1 VAPSAPQTAFALR
14 MSSPVSR
21 NIAKPALGGRLT
33 PAEAASPVGQAWAEA
48 VAALRA
54 SEERFR
60 NAVQYSAIGMAL
72 VAPDGRWLEV
82 NPALCRIVGYTRD
95 DLLARTFQDITHADD
110 LDADLKL
117 VQQMLAGEIETY
129 QLEKR
134 YIHKDG
140 RLVWVL
146 LSVSLV
152 RDTAGEPLH
161 FIAQIQDLTERKQ
174 VDAALRESEERHRM
188 LFRRNP
194 LPMWVVEAETLAVLA
209 VNDAA
214 VEHYGYTREEFLAMS
229 LRDVWPVEEGSK
241 VAGVCA
247 APGSG
252 RNHVGAHRHRKK
264 DGTQIRVE
272 VISDDAWSSGRPA
285 RLVLA
290 LDVTDKERAQEDL
303 RGAEAQLRQ
312 AQKMEAVG
320 RLAGGIA
327 HDFNNVLTVVKSFTE
342 FLLEDLEEADPRRAD
357 VQEIAKAADRAAG
370 MTRRLLAFSRRQVL
384 QPRPLDLN
392 GVIAGMERML
402 QRLIGDD
409 VRITT
414 SLDSALLPVQ
424 ADPGSIEQVILNL
437 VVNARD
443 AMPNGGTLS
452 IETHN
457 ARLDRPD
464 ATWAIQP
471 GPYAMLAIRDS
482 GHGMDAATQARIFEP
497 FFTTKGMGEGTGL
510 GLAMVYG
517 IIKQSRGHVWVASK
531 PDQGTTFTIYLPQ
544 VVAIEQPPAAKPAAV
559 SATAGGGE
567 TILLVDDEEALRSAA
582 RRALVRA
589 GYRVIPAVD
598 GPDAL
603 RVYMEHTGT
612 PVALVVTDVVMPGLG
627 GRELVGRLKIMN
639 PTLRVL
645 FVSGYTEEGVRKQ
658 GVLQPGTEFL
668 EKPFT
673 PEKLLRK
680 IREILDA
687 PATASAAAGQI
698 VGRN

>member
-1 VAPSAPQTAFALR
+1 
-14 MSSPVSR
+14 
-21 NIAKPALGGRLT
+21 
-33 PAEAASPVGQAWAEA
+33 
-48 VAALRA
+48 
-54 SEERFR
+54 
-60 NAVQYSAIGMAL
+60 
-72 VAPDGRWLEV
+72 
-82 NPALCRIVGYTRD
+82 
-95 DLLARTFQDITHADD
+95 
-110 LDADLKL
+110 
-117 VQQMLAGEIETY
+117 LAG
-129 QLEKR
+129 
-134 YIHKDG
+134 
-140 RLVWVL
+140 
-146 LSVSLV
+146 
-152 RDTAGEPLH
+152 
-161 FIAQIQDLTERKQ
+161 
-174 VDAALRESEERHRM
+174 
-188 LFRRNP
+188 
-194 LPMWVVEAETLAVLA
+194 
-209 VNDAA
+209 
-214 VEHYGYTREEFLAMS
+214 
-229 LRDVWPVEEGSK
+229 
-241 VAGVCA
+241 VAA

-264 DGTQIRVE
+264 NGTLIRVE
-272 VISDDAWSSGRPA
+272 VISDDAWSGGKPA
-285 RLVLA
+285 RLVLV

-303 RGAEAQLRQ
+303 RGTEAQLRQ

-384 QPRPLDLN
+384 QPRQLDLN
-392 GVIAGMERML
+392 GVIAGMERMV

-409 VRITT
+409 VRVMT
-414 SLDSALLPVQ
+414 SLDTALLPVQ

-443 AMPNGGTLS
+443 AMPNGGTLT

-471 GPYAMLAIRDS
+471 GPYAMLTIRDT

-497 FFTTKGMGEGTGL
+497 FFTTKGQGEGTGL

-544 VVAIEQPPAAKPAAV
+544 VVAVQEAPVAKPAARP
-559 SATAGGGE
+559 ATTGGGE
-567 TILLVDDEEALRSAA
+567 TILLVDDEEALRAAA

-627 GRELVGRLKIMN
+627 GRELVGRLKIMA
-639 PTLRVL
+639 PDLRVL
-645 FVSGYTEEGVRKQ
+645 FVSGYTEEGVRRH
-658 GVLQPGTEFL
+658 GVLDAESAFL

-673 PEKLLRK
+673 AERLAQKV
-680 IREILDA
+680 REILDT
-687 PATASAAAGQI
+687 PRTP
-698 VGRN
+698 GRGER

>member
-1 VAPSAPQTAFALR
+1 
-14 MSSPVSR
+14 MSSPASR
-21 NIAKPALGGRLT
+21 NSAKSALGARLT
-33 PAEAASPVGQAWAEA
+33 PAAAGSPADTAWAEA
-48 VAALRA
+48 IAALRA

-60 NAVQYSAIGMAL
+60 NAVHHSAIGMAL
-72 VAPDGRWLEV
+72 TTPDGRWIEV
-82 NPALCRIVGYTRD
+82 NPALCRLVGYTREE
-95 DLLARTFQDITHADD
+95 LLARTFRDITHP
-110 LDADLKL
+110 ADLPADL
-117 VQQMLAGEIETY
+117 EGQRRLLGGELEVDER
-129 QLEKR
+129 EKR
-134 YIHKDG
+134 YIHKHG
-140 RLVWVL
+140 HVVWAL
-146 LSVSLV
+146 RTLSVV
-152 RDTAGEPLH
+152 RDQAQVPLH
-161 FIAQIQDLTERKQ
+161 FIVQIVDITERKRI
-174 VDAALRESEERHRM
+174 DAALRESEERHRM

-214 VEHYGYTREEFLAMS
+214 VEHYGYSREEFLGMS
-229 LRDVWPVEEGSK
+229 LRDVWPAEEASK
-241 VAGVCA
+241 LAGVCA
-247 APGSG
+247 LPGSG

-272 VISDDAWSSGRPA
+272 IMSDDAWSGGRPA

-303 RGAEAQLRQ
+303 RGTEAQLRQ

-392 GVIAGMERML
+392 SVIGGMERML

-414 SLDSALLPVQ
+414 SLDGALLPVQ

-443 AMPNGGTLS
+443 AMPGGGTLA

-457 ARLDRPD
+457 TRLDRPD
-464 ATWAIQP
+464 ANWAIQP
-471 GPYAMLAIRDS
+471 GPYAMLAIRDT
-482 GHGMDAATQARIFEP
+482 GHGMDAATQARVFEP

-517 IIKQSRGHVWVASK
+517 IIKQSRGHVWVSSRQ
-531 PDQGTTFTIYLPQ
+531 DHGTTFTIYLPQ
-544 VVAIEQPPAAKPAAV
+544 VVAIENAPAPKPATV
-559 SATAGGGE
+559 TATAGGGE

-603 RVYMEHTGT
+603 RLYMEHTGT
-612 PVALVVTDVVMPGLG
+612 PFALVVTDVVMPGLG
-627 GRELVGRLKIMN
+627 GRELVGRLKIMS
-639 PTLRVL
+639 PDLRVL

-673 PEKLLRK
+673 PDKLLRK

-687 PATASAAAGQI
+687 PARAVAGGP
-698 VGRN
+698 VHR

>member
-1 VAPSAPQTAFALR
+1 
-14 MSSPVSR
+14 MSNPASR
-21 NIAKPALGGRLT
+21 VTAKPGVGAGGLT

-48 VAALRA
+48 LAALRA

-60 NAVQYSAIGMAL
+60 NAVHYSAIGMAL

-82 NPALCRIVGYTRD
+82 NPALCRIVGYTREE
-95 DLLARTFQDITHADD
+95 LLAGTFQDITHPEDLEADM
-110 LDADLKL
+110 KF
-117 VQQMLAGEIETY
+117 VRQMLAGELETY
-129 QLEKR
+129 QMEKR
-134 YIHKDG
+134 YFHKDG
-140 RLVWVL
+140 RVVWVL

-152 RDTAGEPLH
+152 RDAAGQPLH

-194 LPMWVVEAETLAVLA
+194 LPMWVVEAETLAALA

-229 LRDVWPVEEGSK
+229 LRDLWPAEDASK
-241 VAGVCA
+241 LAGVCA

-252 RNHVGAHRHRKK
+252 RNRVGAHRHRKK
-264 DGTQIRVE
+264 DGTLIRVE
-272 VISDDAWSSGRPA
+272 VISDDAWSGGRPA

-290 LDVTDKERAQEDL
+290 LDVTDKERAQENL

-312 AQKMEAVG
+312 SQKMEAVG

-342 FLLEDLEEADPRRAD
+342 FLLEDLDETDPRRAD

-384 QPRPLDLN
+384 QPRQLDLN
-392 GVIAGMERML
+392 GVIGGMERML

-414 SLDSALLPVQ
+414 SLDSGLLPVQ

-437 VVNARD
+437 AVNARD

-464 ATWAIQP
+464 ANWAIQP
-471 GPYAMLAIRDS
+471 GPYAMLSIRDT

-497 FFTTKGMGEGTGL
+497 FFTTKGQGEGTGL

-517 IIKQSRGHVWVASK
+517 IIKQSRGHVWVTSK
-531 PDQGTTFTIYLPQ
+531 PDQGTTFTLYLPQ
-544 VVAIEQPPAAKPAAV
+544 VVAVKEEPAAKPAAV
-559 SATAGGGE
+559 AATSGGGE

-612 PVALVVTDVVMPGLG
+612 PFALVVTDVVMPGLG
-627 GRELVGRLKIMN
+627 GRELVGRLKVMSPN
-639 PTLRVL
+639 LRVL

-680 IREILDA
+680 IRDILDA
-687 PATASAAAGQI
+687 PPPA
-698 VGRN
+698 VVEGRN

>member
-1 VAPSAPQTAFALR
+1 
-14 MSSPVSR
+14 
-21 NIAKPALGGRLT
+21 
-33 PAEAASPVGQAWAEA
+33 
-48 VAALRA
+48 
-54 SEERFR
+54 
-60 NAVQYSAIGMAL
+60 
-72 VAPDGRWLEV
+72 
-82 NPALCRIVGYTRD
+82 
-95 DLLARTFQDITHADD
+95 
-110 LDADLKL
+110 
-117 VQQMLAGEIETY
+117 
-129 QLEKR
+129 
-134 YIHKDG
+134 
-140 RLVWVL
+140 
-146 LSVSLV
+146 
-152 RDTAGEPLH
+152 
-161 FIAQIQDLTERKQ
+161 
-174 VDAALRESEERHRM
+174 
-188 LFRRNP
+188 
-194 LPMWVVEAETLAVLA
+194 VLA

-214 VEHYGYTREEFLAMS
+214 VEHYGYSREEFLGMS
-229 LRDVWPVEEGSK
+229 LRDVWPAEETSRL
-241 VAGVCA
+241 AGVCA

-272 VISDDAWSSGRPA
+272 VISDDAWSGGRPA

-290 LDVTDKERAQEDL
+290 LDVTDKERAQENL

-312 AQKMEAVG
+312 SQKMEAVG

-327 HDFNNVLTVVKSFTE
+327 HDFNNVLTVVKSFSE

-392 GVIAGMERML
+392 GVISGMERML

-409 VRITT
+409 VRVTT
-414 SLDSALLPVQ
+414 ALDGALLPVQ

-443 AMPNGGTLS
+443 AMPNGGTLT

-464 ATWAIQP
+464 ANWAIQP
-471 GPYAMLAIRDS
+471 GPYALLAIRDT
-482 GHGMDAATQARIFEP
+482 GHGMDAATQARVFEP

-517 IIKQSRGHVWVASK
+517 IIKQSRGHVWVSSK
-531 PDQGTTFTIYLPQ
+531 QDQGTTFTIYLPQ
-544 VVAIEQPPAAKPAAV
+544 VVAVEHAPAAKPAIT
-559 SATAGGGE
+559 SAAAGGGE

-598 GPDAL
+598 GSDAL
-603 RVYMEHTGT
+603 RLYMEHTGT
-612 PVALVVTDVVMPGLG
+612 PFSLVVTDVVMPGLG
-627 GRELVGRLKIMN
+627 GRELVGRLKIMS
-639 PTLRVL
+639 PSLRVL

-687 PATASAAAGQI
+687 PPSALASPQAI

>member
-1 VAPSAPQTAFALR
+1 
-14 MSSPVSR
+14 MSTPASR
-21 NIAKPALGGRLT
+21 NTAKPALGGRLT
-33 PAEAASPVGQAWAEA
+33 PTEAASPVGQAWAEA

-60 NAVQYSAIGMAL
+60 NAVHHSAIGMAL
-72 VAPDGRWLEV
+72 TTPDGRWIEV
-82 NPALCRIVGYTRD
+82 NPALCRLVGYTRD
-95 DLLARTFQDITHADD
+95 ELLERTFVDITHAED
-110 LDADLKL
+110 LPGDIEGQRRL
-117 VQQMLAGEIETY
+117 LAGEIEVDER
-129 QLEKR
+129 EKR
-134 YIHKDG
+134 YLHKHG
-140 RLVWVL
+140 HEVWAL
-146 LSVSLV
+146 RTLSLV
-152 RDTAGEPLH
+152 RDQAGKPLH
-161 FIAQIQDLTERKQ
+161 FIVQILDITERKQ

-209 VNDAA
+209 ANDAA
-214 VEHYGYTREEFLAMS
+214 VEHYGYSREEFADMS
-229 LRDVWPVEEGSK
+229 LRDLWPAEEASQL
-241 VAGVCA
+241 AGVCA

-252 RNHVGAHRHRKK
+252 RNHVGPHRHRKK

-272 VISDDAWSSGRPA
+272 VISDDAWSGGRPA
-285 RLVLA
+285 RLVLV
-290 LDVTDKERAQEDL
+290 LDVTDKERAQENL

-312 AQKMEAVG
+312 SQKMEAVG

-327 HDFNNVLTVVKSFTE
+327 HDFNNVLTVVKSFSE

-392 GVIAGMERML
+392 GVIGGMERML

-409 VRITT
+409 VRIVT
-414 SLDSALLPVQ
+414 SLDRALLPVQ

-443 AMPNGGTLS
+443 AMPNGGTLT
-452 IETHN
+452 IDTHN

-464 ATWAIQP
+464 ANWAIQP
-471 GPYAMLAIRDS
+471 GPYAMLSIRDT
-482 GHGMDAATQARIFEP
+482 GHGMDAATQARVFEP

-517 IIKQSRGHVWVASK
+517 IIKQSCGHVWVSSK
-531 PDQGTTFTIYLPQ
+531 QDQGTTFTIYLPQ
-544 VVAIEQPPAAKPAAV
+544 VIAVEEAPVAKPATT
-559 SATAGGGE
+559 SAAAGGGE

-598 GPDAL
+598 GSDAL
-603 RVYMEHTGT
+603 RLYMEHTGT
-612 PVALVVTDVVMPGLG
+612 PFALVVTDVVMPGLG
-627 GRELVGRLKIMN
+627 GRELVGRLKIMS
-639 PTLRVL
+639 PSLRVL

-673 PEKLLRK
+673 PDKLLRK

-687 PATASAAAGQI
+687 PPPAAAANPI

>member
-1 VAPSAPQTAFALR
+1 MPSPA
-14 MSSPVSR
+14 SR
-21 NIAKPALGGRLT
+21 DKAKPTLGGRLT
-33 PAEAASPVGQAWAEA
+33 PAQAASPVGQAWAEA

-54 SEERFR
+54 SEERFT
-60 NAVQYSAIGMAL
+60 NAVHHSAIGMAL
-72 VAPDGRWLEV
+72 TTPDGRWIEV
-82 NPALCRIVGYTRD
+82 NPALCRLVGYTREE
-95 DLLARTFQDITHADD
+95 LLQRTFRDITHVDD
-110 LDADLKL
+110 LPADIEGQRRL
-117 VQQMLAGEIETY
+117 LAGEIEVDER
-129 QLEKR
+129 EKR
-134 YIHKDG
+134 YLHKNG
-140 RLVWVL
+140 HEVWAL
-146 LSVSLV
+146 RTLSVV
-152 RDTAGEPLH
+152 RDQAGQPLH
-161 FIAQIQDLTERKQ
+161 FIVQILDIKERKQ

-214 VEHYGYTREEFLAMS
+214 VEHYGFSREEFLDMS
-229 LRDVWPVEEGSK
+229 LRELWPAEEASK
-241 VAGVCA
+241 LAGACA
-247 APGSG
+247 APGAG

-272 VISDDAWSSGRPA
+272 VMSDDAWSGGRPA

-290 LDVTDKERAQEDL
+290 LDVTDKERAQENL
-303 RGAEAQLRQ
+303 RGTEAQLRQ
-312 AQKMEAVG
+312 SQKMEAVG

-392 GVIAGMERML
+392 GVIGGMERML

-409 VRITT
+409 VRIMT
-414 SLDSALLPVQ
+414 SLDGSLLLVQ

-443 AMPNGGTLS
+443 AMPNGGTLT

-464 ATWAIQP
+464 ANWAIQP
-471 GPYAMLAIRDS
+471 GPYAMLAIRDT

-517 IIKQSRGHVWVASK
+517 IIKQSRGHVWVSSK
-531 PDQGTTFTIYLPQ
+531 QDQGTTFTIYLPQ
-544 VVAIEQPPAAKPAAV
+544 VVAVEQAPAVKPATAP
-559 SATAGGGE
+559 AKAGGGE

-627 GRELVGRLKIMN
+627 GRELVGRLKIMAPN
-639 PTLRVL
+639 LRVL

-680 IREILDA
+680 IREVLDA
-687 PATASAAAGQI
+687 PPPSVAGAHDPI
-698 VGRN
+698 FGRT

>member
-1 VAPSAPQTAFALR
+1 
-14 MSSPVSR
+14 MSSPASSS
-21 NIAKPALGGRLT
+21 AGKTGLGGRLT

-60 NAVQYSAIGMAL
+60 NAVHYSAIGMAL
-72 VAPDGRWLEV
+72 VATDGRWIEV
-82 NPALCRIVGYTRD
+82 NPALCRIVGYSREE
-95 DLLARTFQDITHADD
+95 LLASRFQDITHPDD
-110 LDADLKL
+110 LDTDLAY
-117 VQQMLAGEIETY
+117 VNQMLDGEIETY
-129 QLEKR
+129 QMEKR
-134 YIHKDG
+134 YFHKEG
-140 RLVWVL
+140 CVVWVL

-152 RDTAGEPLH
+152 RDAARKPLH
-161 FIAQIQDLTERKQ
+161 FISQIQDLTERKHI
-174 VDAALRESEERHRM
+174 DAALRESEERHRL

-214 VEHYGYTREEFLAMS
+214 VEHYGYSREEFLDMS
-229 LRDVWPVEEGSK
+229 LRDVWPAEEESK
-241 VAGVCA
+241 LAGVTA

-252 RNHVGAHRHRKK
+252 RNHVGAQRHRKK

-272 VISDDAWSSGRPA
+272 VISDDAWSGGRPA

-327 HDFNNVLTVVKSFTE
+327 HDFNNVLTVVKSFSE

-392 GVIAGMERML
+392 GVIGGMERML

-409 VRITT
+409 VRILT
-414 SLDSALLPVQ
+414 SLDGALLQVQ

-471 GPYAMLAIRDS
+471 GPYAMLSIRDT

-544 VVAIEQPPAAKPAAV
+544 VVAVKEAPAAKPAAT
-559 SATAGGGE
+559 SSTAGGGE

-612 PVALVVTDVVMPGLG
+612 AVALVVTDVVMPGLG
-627 GRELVGRLKIMN
+627 GRELVGRLKIMSPN
-639 PTLRVL
+639 LRVL

-687 PATASAAAGQI
+687 PPPPAAGDPI

>member
-1 VAPSAPQTAFALR
+1 
-14 MSSPVSR
+14 M
-21 NIAKPALGGRLT
+21 
-33 PAEAASPVGQAWAEA
+33 
-48 VAALRA
+48 RA

-60 NAVQYSAIGMAL
+60 NAVHYSAIGMAL
-72 VAPDGRWLEV
+72 TTVDGRWIEV
-82 NPALCRIVGYTRD
+82 NPAFCRFVGYGRD
-95 DLLARTFQDITHADD
+95 ELLERTFRDITHPEDLKHD
-110 LDADLKL
+110 LDAQRAL
-117 VQQMLAGEIETY
+117 LAGSIEVHEC
-129 QLEKR
+129 EKR

-140 RLVWVL
+140 HPVWATRTV
-146 LSVSLV
+146 SVV
-152 RDTAGEPLH
+152 RNAAGEPLH
-161 FIAQIQDLTERKQ
+161 FIVQMQDITERKQ
-174 VDAALRESEERHRM
+174 IDAALRESEERHRL

-194 LPMWVVEAETLAVLA
+194 LPMWVVEAESLAVLA

-214 VEHYGYTREEFLAMS
+214 IDHYGYTREDFLRMT
-229 LRDVWPVEEGSK
+229 LRDLWVPEESTK
-241 VAGVCA
+241 LAGIAA

-264 DGTQIRVE
+264 DGTLIRVE
-272 VISDDAWSSGRPA
+272 VISDDAWSGGKPA

-342 FLLEDLEEADPRRAD
+342 FLLEDLDATDPRRAD

-384 QPRPLDLN
+384 QPRQLDLN
-392 GVIAGMERML
+392 AVIGGMERML

-409 VRITT
+409 VRIMT
-414 SLDSALLPVQ
+414 SLDNALLPVQ
-424 ADPGSIEQVILNL
+424 ADPGSSEQVILNL

-443 AMPNGGTLS
+443 AMRNGGTLT

-464 ATWAIQP
+464 ANWAIQP
-471 GPYAMLAIRDS
+471 GPYAMLSIRDT

-497 FFTTKGMGEGTGL
+497 FFTTKGQGEGTGL

-517 IIKQSRGHVWVASK
+517 IIKQSRGHIWVASR

-544 VVAIEQPPAAKPAAV
+544 VVAVQQAAVATPAAPL
-559 SATAGGGE
+559 ATTGGGGE

-598 GPDAL
+598 GSDAL
-603 RVYMEHTGT
+603 RLYMEHTGT
-612 PVALVVTDVVMPGLG
+612 PFALVVTDVVMPGLG
-627 GRELVGRLKIMN
+627 GRELVGRLKVMSPN
-639 PTLRVL
+639 LRVL

-673 PEKLLRK
+673 PDKLLRK
-680 IREILDA
+680 IREVLDA
-687 PATASAAAGQI
+687 PPPVGAPSERIAS
-698 VGRN
+698 

>member
-1 VAPSAPQTAFALR
+1 
-14 MSSPVSR
+14 MSSPVSGSTTKTGFG
-21 NIAKPALGGRLT
+21 ARLT

-48 VAALRA
+48 VEALRA

-60 NAVQYSAIGMAL
+60 SAFHYSAIGMAI
-72 VAPDGRWLEV
+72 VAPDGRFVEV
-82 NPALCRIVGYTRD
+82 NPALCRIVGYTRGE
-95 DLLARTFQDITHADD
+95 LLARTFQDITHPDD
-110 LDADLKL
+110 LAADLDGQQKL
-117 VQQMLAGEIETY
+117 LSGDIEVH
-129 QLEKR
+129 QREKR
-134 YIHKDG
+134 YFHKDG
-140 RLVWVL
+140 HVVWVL
-146 LSVSLV
+146 LSASLV
-152 RDTAGEPLH
+152 RDAAGKPLH
-161 FIAQIQDLTERKQ
+161 FISQVQDLTERKQ
-174 VDAALRESEERHRM
+174 IDAALRESEERHRV

-194 LPMWVVEAETLAVLA
+194 VPMWVVEAESLNVLN

-214 VEHYGYTREEFLAMS
+214 VEHYGFTREEFLRMS
-229 LRDVWPVEEGSK
+229 LRDLWPAEEATKLSGI
-241 VAGVCA
+241 CA

-252 RNHVGAHRHRKK
+252 RSHVGAHRHRKK
-264 DGTQIRVE
+264 DGTPIRVE
-272 VISDDAWSSGRPA
+272 VISDDVWSGGKPA
-285 RLVLA
+285 RLVLV

-342 FLLEDLEEADPRRAD
+342 FLLEDLEESDPRRAD

-384 QPRPLDLN
+384 QPRQLDLN
-392 GVIAGMERML
+392 GVIGGMERML

-409 VRITT
+409 VRIVTA
-414 SLDSALLPVQ
+414 LDPALLPVQ
-424 ADPGSIEQVILNL
+424 ADPGSLEQVILNL

-443 AMPNGGTLS
+443 AMPNGGTLT

-464 ATWAIQP
+464 ANWAIQP
-471 GPYAMLAIRDS
+471 GPYALLAIRDT
-482 GHGMDAATQARIFEP
+482 GHGMDAATQARVFEP
-497 FFTTKGMGEGTGL
+497 FFTTKGQGEGTGL

-517 IIKQSRGHVWVASK
+517 IIKQSRGHVWVNSK

-544 VVAIEQPPAAKPAAV
+544 VVAVDPLPEAKPVAAP
-559 SATAGGGE
+559 STAGGGE

-603 RVYMEHTGT
+603 RLYMENTGT
-612 PVALVVTDVVMPGLG
+612 PIALVVTDVVMPGLG
-627 GRELVGRLKIMN
+627 GRELVGRLKIMS
-639 PTLRVL
+639 PDLRVL

-680 IREILDA
+680 VREILDA
-687 PATASAAAGQI
+687 PRPAG
-698 VGRN
+698 VRGSN

>member
-1 VAPSAPQTAFALR
+1 
-14 MSSPVSR
+14 M
-21 NIAKPALGGRLT
+21 
-33 PAEAASPVGQAWAEA
+33 GQAWAEA

-60 NAVQYSAIGMAL
+60 TAVHYSAIGMAL
-72 VAPDGRWLEV
+72 TATDGRWIEV
-82 NPALCRIVGYTRD
+82 NPAFCRFVGYAREE
-95 DLLARTFQDITHADD
+95 LLQRTFRDVTHVED
-110 LDADLKL
+110 LPKDLEGQRL
-117 VQQMLAGEIETY
+117 LLAGECDVHEC
-129 QLEKR
+129 EKR

-140 RLVWVL
+140 HYVWAVRT
-146 LSVSLV
+146 LSVV
-152 RDTAGEPLH
+152 RNPAGEPLH
-161 FIAQIQDLTERKQ
+161 FIVQMQDITERKQ
-174 VDAALRESEERHRM
+174 IVDALRQSEERHRM

-194 LPMWVVEAETLAVLA
+194 LPMWVVEAETLQVLA

-214 VEHYGYTREEFLAMS
+214 VDHYGYSSSEFLGMS
-229 LRDVWPVEEGSK
+229 LRDLWLPEESAQLGG
-241 VAGVCA
+241 VAA
-247 APGSG
+247 PPGSG

-264 DGTQIRVE
+264 DGTPIRVE
-272 VISDDAWSSGRPA
+272 VISDDAWSGGKPA

-342 FLLEDLEEADPRRAD
+342 FLLEDLEGTDPRRAD

-384 QPRPLDLN
+384 QPRPIDLN
-392 GVIAGMERML
+392 AVIAGMERML

-409 VRITT
+409 VRVTT
-414 SLDSALLPVQ
+414 SLDGALLPVQ

-437 VVNARD
+437 IVNARD
-443 AMPNGGTLS
+443 AMPSGGSLA

-457 ARLDRPD
+457 ARLDHPD
-464 ATWAIQP
+464 ANWSIQP
-471 GPYAMLAIRDS
+471 GPYAMLSIRDT
-482 GHGMDAATQARIFEP
+482 GHGMDAATQARVFEP

-517 IIKQSRGHVWVASK
+517 IIKQSRGHVWVSSK
-531 PDQGTTFTIYLPQ
+531 AGEGTTFTIYLPQ
-544 VVAIEQPPAAKPAAV
+544 VVAIEPAPIVKPEV
-559 SATAGGGE
+559 VPATTGGGE

-598 GPDAL
+598 GSDAL
-603 RVYMEHTGT
+603 RVYMEHTAT

-627 GRELVGRLKIMN
+627 GRELVGRLKLMS
-639 PTLRVL
+639 PSLRVL

-687 PATASAAAGQI
+687 PPATEATERI
-698 VGRN
+698 VGYN

>member
-1 VAPSAPQTAFALR
+1 
-14 MSSPVSR
+14 MSSPASR
-21 NIAKPALGGRLT
+21 STAKSGVGAGRLT

-60 NAVQYSAIGMAL
+60 NAVHYSAIGMAL

-82 NPALCRIVGYTRD
+82 NPALCRLVGYTREELLAGTFQEITHPD
-95 DLLARTFQDITHADD
+95 DLGADMEF
-110 LDADLKL
+110 
-117 VQQMLAGEIETY
+117 VRRMLAGEIETY
-129 QLEKR
+129 QMEKR
-134 YIHKDG
+134 YFHKDG
-140 RLVWVL
+140 RVVWVL
-146 LSVSLV
+146 LTVSLV
-152 RDTAGEPLH
+152 RDAGGHPLH
-161 FIAQIQDLTERKQ
+161 FISQIQDLTERKHI
-174 VDAALRESEERHRM
+174 DAALRESEERHRM

-194 LPMWVVEAETLAVLA
+194 LPMWVVEAETLTTLA

-214 VEHYGYTREEFLAMS
+214 VEHYGYTREEFLGMS
-229 LRDVWPVEEGSK
+229 LRDLWPAEEALKLAS
-241 VAGVCA
+241 VCA

-264 DGTQIRVE
+264 DGTLIRVE
-272 VISDDAWSSGRPA
+272 VISDDAWSGGRPA

-303 RGAEAQLRQ
+303 RGTEAQLRQ

-342 FLLEDLEEADPRRAD
+342 FLLEDLEAADPRRAD

-392 GVIAGMERML
+392 AVIGGMERML

-414 SLDSALLPVQ
+414 SLDGALLPVR

-437 VVNARD
+437 AVNARD

-464 ATWAIQP
+464 ANWAIQP
-471 GPYAMLAIRDS
+471 GPYAMLSIRDT
-482 GHGMDAATQARIFEP
+482 GHGMDASTQARVFEP
-497 FFTTKGMGEGTGL
+497 FFTTKAQGEGTGL

-531 PDQGTTFTIYLPQ
+531 PNQGTTFTIYLPQ
-544 VVAIEQPPAAKPAAV
+544 VVAVEEAPAAKPAATT
-559 SATAGGGE
+559 AAAGGGE

-598 GPDAL
+598 GSDAL
-603 RVYMEHTGT
+603 RVYMEYTGT

-627 GRELVGRLKIMN
+627 GRELVGRLKVMSPN
-639 PTLRVL
+639 LRVL

-673 PEKLLRK
+673 PDKLLRK
-680 IREILDA
+680 VREILDA
-687 PATASAAAGQI
+687 PPLAVAG
-698 VGRN
+698 VGN

>member
-1 VAPSAPQTAFALR
+1 
-14 MSSPVSR
+14 VSDR
-21 NIAKPALGGRLT
+21 
-33 PAEAASPVGQAWAEA
+33 
-48 VAALRA
+48 
-54 SEERFR
+54 
-60 NAVQYSAIGMAL
+60 
-72 VAPDGRWLEV
+72 
-82 NPALCRIVGYTRD
+82 
-95 DLLARTFQDITHADD
+95 
-110 LDADLKL
+110 
-117 VQQMLAGEIETY
+117 
-129 QLEKR
+129 
-134 YIHKDG
+134 
-140 RLVWVL
+140 
-146 LSVSLV
+146 
-152 RDTAGEPLH
+152 
-161 FIAQIQDLTERKQ
+161 
-174 VDAALRESEERHRM
+174 
-188 LFRRNP
+188 
-194 LPMWVVEAETLAVLA
+194 
-209 VNDAA
+209 
-214 VEHYGYTREEFLAMS
+214 
-229 LRDVWPVEEGSK
+229 
-241 VAGVCA
+241 
-247 APGSG
+247 
-252 RNHVGAHRHRKK
+252 
-264 DGTQIRVE
+264 
-272 VISDDAWSSGRPA
+272 
-285 RLVLA
+285 
-290 LDVTDKERAQEDL
+290 ERAQEGL

-342 FLLEDLEEADPRRAD
+342 FLLEDLEQSDPRRAD

-392 GVIAGMERML
+392 GIIGGMERML

-414 SLDSALLPVQ
+414 SVDRTLLPVL

-437 VVNARD
+437 AVNARD
-443 AMPNGGTLS
+443 AMPNGGTLT

-464 ATWAIQP
+464 ANWAIQP
-471 GPYAMLAIRDS
+471 GPYALLSIRDT

-497 FFTTKGMGEGTGL
+497 FFTTKGQGEGTGL

-531 PDQGTTFTIYLPQ
+531 SNQGTTFTIYLPQ
-544 VVAIEQPPAAKPAAV
+544 VVAAEQVPTVQPTAALTTV
-559 SATAGGGE
+559 GGGE

-603 RVYMEHTGT
+603 RVYMENTGT
-612 PVALVVTDVVMPGLG
+612 PISLVVTDVVMPGLG
-627 GRELVGRLKIMN
+627 GRDLVGRLKIMS
-639 PTLRVL
+639 PELRVL

-687 PATASAAAGQI
+687 PPQSAARAVGQI
-698 VGRN
+698 

>member
-1 VAPSAPQTAFALR
+1 
-14 MSSPVSR
+14 MSTPASR
-21 NIAKPALGGRLT
+21 RPTNSGLAGRLT

-60 NAVQYSAIGMAL
+60 NAVHYSVIGMAL
-72 VAPDGRWLEV
+72 VAPDGRFIEV
-82 NPALCRIVGYTRD
+82 NPALCRLVGFTREE
-95 DLLARTFQDITHADD
+95 LLARSFQDITHPDD
-110 LDADLKL
+110 LTADLTY
-117 VQQMLAGEIETY
+117 VSQMLDGEIETY
-129 QLEKR
+129 QMEKR
-134 YIHKDG
+134 YVHKDG
-140 RLVWVL
+140 RVVWVL

-152 RDTAGEPLH
+152 RDGTGKPLH
-161 FIAQIQDLTERKQ
+161 FISQIQDLTERKHI
-174 VDAALRESEERHRM
+174 DTALRESEERHRV

-214 VEHYGYTREEFLAMS
+214 VDHYGYTREEFLAMT
-229 LRDVWPVEEGSK
+229 LRDLWLPEEFVKLGA
-241 VAGVCA
+241 VAA

-252 RNHVGAHRHRKK
+252 RNHVGAHRHRRKN
-264 DGTQIRVE
+264 GTLIRVE
-272 VISDDAWSSGRPA
+272 VISDDAWSGGKPA

-312 AQKMEAVG
+312 SQKMEAVG

-342 FLLEDLEEADPRRAD
+342 FLLEDLEAADPRRAD

-384 QPRPLDLN
+384 QPRQLDLN
-392 GVIAGMERML
+392 GVIGGMERML

-409 VRITT
+409 VRVVS
-414 SLDSALLPVQ
+414 SLDTALLPVQ

-443 AMPNGGTLS
+443 AMPNGGTLT

-464 ATWAIQP
+464 ANWAIQP
-471 GPYAMLAIRDS
+471 GPYAMLSIRDT
-482 GHGMDAATQARIFEP
+482 GHGMDAATQARVFEP
-497 FFTTKGMGEGTGL
+497 FFTTKGQGEGTGL

-517 IIKQSRGHVWVASK
+517 IIKQSRGHVWVSSK

-544 VVAIEQPPAAKPAAV
+544 VTAVQQPAVAEPVAAA
-559 SATAGGGE
+559 SRGGGGE

-598 GPDAL
+598 GSDAL
-603 RVYMEHTGT
+603 RLYMEHTGT
-612 PVALVVTDVVMPGLG
+612 PFALVVTDVVMPGLG
-627 GRELVGRLKIMN
+627 GRELVGRLKIMS
-639 PTLRVL
+639 PALRVL

-680 IREILDA
+680 IREMLDA
-687 PATASAAAGQI
+687 PPPSIASTAEPLAGQ
-698 VGRN
+698 N

>member
-1 VAPSAPQTAFALR
+1 MTSPPS
-14 MSSPVSR
+14 SR
-21 NIAKPALGGRLT
+21 TAKPGFEVRLT
-33 PAEAASPVGQAWAEA
+33 PAEAASPAGQAWAEA
-48 VAALRA
+48 LTALRA

-60 NAVQYSAIGMAL
+60 SAVHYSAIGMAI
-72 VAPDGRWLEV
+72 VAPDGRFVEV
-82 NPALCRIVGYTRD
+82 NPALCAIVGYRREE
-95 DLLARTFQDITHADD
+95 LLARTFQDITHPDD
-110 LDADLKL
+110 LAADLEL
-117 VQQMLAGEIETY
+117 VNKVLAGAIETY

-134 YIHKDG
+134 YFHRDG
-140 RLVWVL
+140 HVVWAL

-152 RDTAGEPLH
+152 RDAAGAPLH
-161 FIAQIQDLTERKQ
+161 FISQIQDLTERKH
-174 VDAALRESEERHRM
+174 VDAALRESEERHRI

-194 LPMWVVEAETLAVLA
+194 VPMWVVEAETLAVLA

-214 VEHYGYTREEFLAMS
+214 VEHYGFTREEFVGMS
-229 LRDVWPVEEGSK
+229 LRELWAPEESMKLG
-241 VAGVCA
+241 GVCA
-247 APGSG
+247 APGTG
-252 RNHVGAHRHRKK
+252 RNRIGPHRHRKK
-264 DGTQIRVE
+264 DGTTIRVE
-272 VISDDAWSSGRPA
+272 VISDDAWSGGRPT

-290 LDVTDKERAQEDL
+290 LDVTDRERAQEDL

-342 FLLEDLEEADPRRAD
+342 FLLEDLDATDPRRAD

-409 VRITT
+409 VRIVT
-414 SLDSALLPVQ
+414 SLDSGLLPVQ
-424 ADPGSIEQVILNL
+424 ADPGSLEQVILNL
-437 VVNARD
+437 AVNARD
-443 AMPNGGTLS
+443 AMPTGGTLT

-471 GPYAMLAIRDS
+471 GPYAMLTIRDT
-482 GHGMDAATQARIFEP
+482 GHGMDAATQARMFEP
-497 FFTTKGMGEGTGL
+497 FFTTKRLGEGTGL

-517 IIKQSRGHVWVASK
+517 IIKQSRGHVWVTSEVG
-531 PDQGTTFTIYLPQ
+531 QGTTFTIYLPQ
-544 VVAIEQPPAAKPAAV
+544 LVAVDPLPDAKPV
-559 SATAGGGE
+559 VVPSATGGGE

-603 RVYMEHTGT
+603 RVYMENTGT
-612 PVALVVTDVVMPGLG
+612 PIALVVTDVVMPGLG
-627 GRELVGRLKIMN
+627 GRELVGRLKIMS
-639 PTLRVL
+639 PELRVL

-658 GVLQPGTEFL
+658 GVLQPGTAFL

-687 PATASAAAGQI
+687 PPAAVAQ
-698 VGRN
+698 VSN

>member
-1 VAPSAPQTAFALR
+1 MSTPLSRNPPKTAFTE
-14 MSSPVSR
+14 
-21 NIAKPALGGRLT
+21 RLT
-33 PAEAASPVGQAWAEA
+33 PAEAATPVGQAWAEA

-60 NAVQYSAIGMAL
+60 NAVHYSAIGMAL
-72 VAPDGRWLEV
+72 VAIDGRWLEV
-82 NPALCRIVGYTRD
+82 NPALCRLVGYTREE
-95 DLLARTFQDITHADD
+95 LVERTFQDITHPDD
-110 LDADLKL
+110 LEADLSLAKQL
-117 VQQMLAGEIETY
+117 LAGELETY
-129 QLEKR
+129 QMEKR
-134 YIHKDG
+134 YVHKDG
-140 RLVWVL
+140 RVVWIL

-152 RDTAGEPLH
+152 RDPSGAPLH
-161 FIAQIQDLTERKQ
+161 FISQIQDLTERKQ
-174 VDAALRESEERHRM
+174 IDAALRESEERHRM

-209 VNDAA
+209 ANDAA
-214 VEHYGYTREEFLAMS
+214 VEHYGFTREEFQCMS
-229 LRDVWPVEEGSK
+229 LRDLWVPEDT
-241 VAGVCA
+241 ARLADICA

-252 RNHVGAHRHRKK
+252 RNHVGPHRHRKK
-264 DGTQIRVE
+264 DGSLIRVE
-272 VISDDAWSSGRPA
+272 VISDDAWSGGRPA
-285 RLVLA
+285 RLVLV

-342 FLLEDLEEADPRRAD
+342 FLLEDLDATDPRRAD

-392 GVIAGMERML
+392 AVIAGMERML

-409 VRITT
+409 VRINT
-414 SLDSALLPVQ
+414 SLDAALLPVQ

-437 VVNARD
+437 AVNGRD
-443 AMPNGGTLS
+443 AMREGGVLT

-464 ATWAIQP
+464 ANWAIQP
-471 GPYAMLAIRDS
+471 GPYAMLTIRDT
-482 GHGMDAATQARIFEP
+482 GHGMNAATQARVFEP
-497 FFTTKGMGEGTGL
+497 FFTTKGQGEGTGL

-517 IIKQSRGHVWVASK
+517 IIKQSRGHVWVSSK
-531 PDQGTTFTIYLPQ
+531 ENQGTTFTIYLPQ
-544 VVAIEQPPAAKPAAV
+544 VVASAV
-559 SATAGGGE
+559 AEEARPSLTPRSTGGGE
-567 TILLVDDEEALRSAA
+567 TILLVDDEEALRGAA

-598 GPDAL
+598 GSDAL
-603 RVYMEHTGT
+603 RAYMENSGT
-612 PVALVVTDVVMPGLG
+612 AVDLVVTDVVMPGLG
-627 GRELVGRLKIMN
+627 GRELVGRLKTIS
-639 PTLRVL
+639 PELRIL

-658 GVLQPGTEFL
+658 GVLQPGTAFL

-680 IREILDA
+680 IREVLD
-687 PATASAAAGQI
+687 G
-698 VGRN
+698 

>member
-1 VAPSAPQTAFALR
+1 
-14 MSSPVSR
+14 MSTPTSR
-21 NIAKPALGGRLT
+21 SAKPGLVGRLT
-33 PAEAASPVGQAWAEA
+33 PAEAASPAGQAWAEA
-48 VAALRA
+48 AAALRA

-60 NAVQYSAIGMAL
+60 NAVHHSAIGMAL
-72 VAPDGRWLEV
+72 STPDGRWIDV
-82 NPALCRIVGYTRD
+82 NPALCRLVGYTREE
-95 DLLARTFQDITHADD
+95 LLERTFRDITHPDD
-110 LDADLKL
+110 VAADLES
-117 VQQMLAGEIETY
+117 QQRILAGGIDVDER
-129 QLEKR
+129 EKR
-134 YIHKDG
+134 YLHKEG
-140 RLVWVL
+140 RVVWALRTITV
-146 LSVSLV
+146 V
-152 RDTAGEPLH
+152 RDAAGQAIQ
-161 FIAQIQDLTERKQ
+161 FIVQILDITERKQ
-174 VDAALRESEERHRM
+174 IDAAVRESEERHRM

-194 LPMWVVEAETLAVLA
+194 LPMWVVETGTLTVLA

-214 VEHYGYTREEFLAMS
+214 VEHYGYAREEFLGMS
-229 LRDVWPVEEGSK
+229 LRDLWLPDE
-241 VAGVCA
+241 ATNLDQVCA

-252 RNHVGAHRHRKK
+252 RNRVGPHRHRKK
-264 DGTQIRVE
+264 DGAELRVE
-272 VISDDAWSSGRPA
+272 VISDDAWNGGRPA

-290 LDVTDKERAQEDL
+290 LDVSDRERAQEDL

-312 AQKMEAVG
+312 SQKMEAVG

-342 FLLEDLEEADPRRAD
+342 FLLEDLEASDPRRAD

-392 GVIAGMERML
+392 GIIGGMERML

-409 VRITT
+409 VRIMT
-414 SLDSALLPVQ
+414 SFDSALLPVL

-437 VVNARD
+437 AVNARD
-443 AMPNGGTLS
+443 AMPSGGTLT

-464 ATWAIQP
+464 ANWAIQP
-471 GPYAMLAIRDS
+471 GPYALLSIRDT

-497 FFTTKGMGEGTGL
+497 FFTTKGQGEGTGL

-531 PDQGTTFTIYLPQ
+531 QNQGTTFTIYLPQ
-544 VVAIEQPPAAKPAAV
+544 VVAAAQAPTVQPTVALTTV
-559 SATAGGGE
+559 GGGE

-603 RVYMEHTGT
+603 RVYMENTGT
-612 PVALVVTDVVMPGLG
+612 PISLVVTDVVMPGLG
-627 GRELVGRLKIMN
+627 GRDLVGRLKIMS
-639 PTLRVL
+639 PELRVL

-680 IREILDA
+680 IRQILDA
-687 PATASAAAGQI
+687 PPPAAARAVGQI
-698 VGRN
+698 

>member
-1 VAPSAPQTAFALR
+1 
-14 MSSPVSR
+14 MSSPASSS
-21 NIAKPALGGRLT
+21 AGKTGLGGRLT

-60 NAVQYSAIGMAL
+60 NAVHYAPIGMAI
-72 VAPDGRWLEV
+72 VASDGRFLEV
-82 NPALCRIVGYTRD
+82 NPALCRLVGYTREE
-95 DLLARTFQDITHADD
+95 LLARTFQDITHPED
-110 LDADLKL
+110 LDVELKF
-117 VQQMLAGEIETY
+117 VRQVLAGEIETY
-129 QLEKR
+129 QMEKR
-134 YIHKDG
+134 YFHKEG
-140 RLVWVL
+140 HVVWVL

-152 RDTAGEPLH
+152 RDAAGQPLH
-161 FIAQIQDLTERKQ
+161 FISQIQDLSERKHI
-174 VDAALRESEERHRM
+174 DAALRESEEQHRL

-214 VEHYGYTREEFLAMS
+214 VEHYGYSREEFLNMS
-229 LRDVWPVEEGSK
+229 LRDVWPVEEASK
-241 VAGVCA
+241 LAGVSA

-272 VISDDAWSSGRPA
+272 VISDDAWSGGRPA

-327 HDFNNVLTVVKSFTE
+327 HDFNNVLTVVKSFSE

-392 GVIAGMERML
+392 GVIGGMERML

-409 VRITT
+409 VRILT
-414 SLDSALLPVQ
+414 SLDSALLQVQ

-471 GPYAMLAIRDS
+471 GPYAMLSIRDT
-482 GHGMDAATQARIFEP
+482 GHGMDAATQARVFEP
-497 FFTTKGMGEGTGL
+497 FFTTKGQGEGTGL

-544 VVAIEQPPAAKPAAV
+544 VVAVKEAPVAKPAV
-559 SATAGGGE
+559 TSSTAGGGE
-567 TILLVDDEEALRSAA
+567 TILLVDDEEALRSVA

-589 GYRVIPAVD
+589 GYSVIPAVD

-627 GRELVGRLKIMN
+627 GRELVGRLKIMSPN
-639 PTLRVL
+639 LRVL

-687 PATASAAAGQI
+687 PPPSAAGDAI

>member
-1 VAPSAPQTAFALR
+1 
-14 MSSPVSR
+14 MSSSASR
-21 NIAKPALGGRLT
+21 TTTTTAHGTRLT
-33 PAEAASPVGQAWAEA
+33 PAETATPAGQAWAEA
-48 VAALRA
+48 LAALRA

-60 NAVQYSAIGMAL
+60 NAVHHSAIGMAL
-72 VAPDGRWLEV
+72 TTPDGRWIEV
-82 NPALCRIVGYTRD
+82 NPALCRIVGYTRE
-95 DLLARTFQDITHADD
+95 DLLARTFHDITHADD
-110 LDADLKL
+110 LAGDLEGRRRL
-117 VQQMLAGEIETY
+117 LAGQTEVDER
-129 QLEKR
+129 EKR
-134 YIHKDG
+134 YIHKNG
-140 RLVWVL
+140 HAVWAL
-146 LSVSLV
+146 RTASLV
-152 RDTAGEPLH
+152 RDAAGEPLH
-161 FIAQIQDLTERKQ
+161 FIVQIVDITERKQ
-174 VDAALRESEERHRM
+174 IDAALRESEERHRL
-188 LFRRNP
+188 LFERNP
-194 LPMWVVEAETLAVLA
+194 LPMWVVEAETLDVLA

-214 VEHYGYTREEFLAMS
+214 LEHYGYTREQFLGMT
-229 LRDVWPVEEGSK
+229 LRDLWPIEEASK
-241 VAGVCA
+241 LAGVCA
-247 APGSG
+247 GPGSG
-252 RNHVGAHRHRKK
+252 RSRVGPHRHRKMN
-264 DGTQIRVE
+264 GTVINVE
-272 VISDDAWSSGRPA
+272 LISDDAWSGGKPA

-290 LDVTDKERAQEDL
+290 VDVTDKERAQEDL

-327 HDFNNVLTVVKSFTE
+327 HDFNNVLTVIKSFTE
-342 FLLEDLEEADPRRAD
+342 FLLEDLDDADARRAD

-384 QPRPLDLN
+384 QPRQLDLN

-409 VRITT
+409 VRIIA

-437 VVNARD
+437 AVNARD
-443 AMPNGGTLS
+443 AMPSGGTLT

-471 GPYAMLAIRDS
+471 GPYAMLTIRDT

-497 FFTTKGMGEGTGL
+497 FFTTKGQGEGTGL

-517 IIKQSRGHVWVASK
+517 IIKQSRGHVWVSSK
-531 PDQGTTFTIYLPQ
+531 PDHGTTFTIYLPQ
-544 VVAIEQPPAAKPAAV
+544 VTAVKEEPSAKPRTQ
-559 SATAGGGE
+559 SASPGSGE

-603 RVYMEHTGT
+603 RVYMEHTAT

-639 PTLRVL
+639 PSLRVL

-680 IREILDA
+680 IREVLDA
-687 PATASAAAGQI
+687 PAKAA
-698 VGRN
+698 N

>member
-1 VAPSAPQTAFALR
+1 

-21 NIAKPALGGRLT
+21 PANPGLAGRLT

-72 VAPDGRWLEV
+72 TTVDGRWIEV
-82 NPALCRIVGYTRD
+82 NPAFCRFVGFTREE
-95 DLLARTFQDITHADD
+95 LLQRTFRDITHVDD
-110 LDADLKL
+110 LPKDLEGQRAL
-117 VQQMLAGEIETY
+117 LASEIDVHEC
-129 QLEKR
+129 EKR

-140 RLVWVL
+140 RVL
-146 LSVSLV
+146 WAIRTVSVV
-152 RDTAGEPLH
+152 RNQAGEPLH
-161 FIAQIQDLTERKQ
+161 FIVQMQDISERKQ
-174 VDAALRESEERHRM
+174 IDAALRESEERHRM

-194 LPMWVVEAETLAVLA
+194 LPMWVVEAGSLAVLA

-214 VEHYGYTREEFLAMS
+214 IDHYGYTRDEFARMS
-229 LRDVWPVEEGSK
+229 LRDLWLPEESARLTD
-241 VAGVCA
+241 VAA

-252 RNHVGAHRHRKK
+252 RNRVGAHRHRKK
-264 DGTQIRVE
+264 DGTAIRVD
-272 VISDDAWSSGRPA
+272 VISDDAWSGGKPA

-290 LDVTDKERAQEDL
+290 LDVTDKEQVQENL

-342 FLLEDLEEADPRRAD
+342 FLLEDLEATDPRRAD

-384 QPRPLDLN
+384 QPRQLDLN
-392 GVIAGMERML
+392 AVIGGMERML

-409 VRITT
+409 VRVMT
-414 SLDSALLPVQ
+414 SLDGALLPVE

-443 AMPNGGTLS
+443 AMPNGGTLT

-464 ATWAIQP
+464 ANWAIQP
-471 GPYAMLAIRDS
+471 GPYAMLSIRDT
-482 GHGMDAATQARIFEP
+482 GHGMDAATQARVFEP
-497 FFTTKGMGEGTGL
+497 FFTTKGQGEGTGL

-517 IIKQSRGHVWVASK
+517 IIKQSRGHVWVTSK
-531 PDQGTTFTIYLPQ
+531 QDQGTTFTIYLPQ
-544 VVAIEQPPAAKPAAV
+544 VTAVKQPAAATPAKM

-598 GPDAL
+598 GSDAL
-603 RVYMEHTGT
+603 RLYMEHTGT
-612 PVALVVTDVVMPGLG
+612 PFALVVTDVVMPGLG
-627 GRELVGRLKIMN
+627 GRELVGRLKMMSPN
-639 PTLRVL
+639 LRVL

-673 PEKLLRK
+673 PDKLLRK
-680 IREILDA
+680 IREVLDA
-687 PATASAAAGQI
+687 PLAVAASSEPIAGQL
-698 VGRN
+698 

>member
-1 VAPSAPQTAFALR
+1 MTSPPTRGTARTGF
-14 MSSPVSR
+14 V
-21 NIAKPALGGRLT
+21 GRLT

-60 NAVQYSAIGMAL
+60 NAVHYSAIGMAL
-72 VAPDGRWLEV
+72 VALDGRWLEV
-82 NPALCRIVGYTRD
+82 NPALCQIVGYTRD
-95 DLLARTFQDITHADD
+95 ELLTRTFQDITHADD
-110 LDADLKL
+110 LNADLEY
-117 VQQMLAGEIETY
+117 VRQMLAGEIETY
-129 QLEKR
+129 QMEQR
-134 YIHKDG
+134 YVHKDG
-140 RLVWVL
+140 RVVWTL
-146 LSVSLV
+146 LTVSLV
-152 RDTAGEPLH
+152 RDAANTPLH
-161 FIAQIQDLTERKQ
+161 FISQIQDLTERKQ
-174 VDAALRESEERHRM
+174 IDAALRESEERHRV

-194 LPMWVVEAETLAVLA
+194 LPMFVVEAETLSVLA

-214 VEHYGYTREEFLAMS
+214 VEHYGYTRDEFAPMS
-229 LRDVWPVEEGSK
+229 LRDLWPAEDATK
-241 VAGVCA
+241 LAGVCA

-264 DGTQIRVE
+264 DGTLIRVE
-272 VISDDAWSSGRPA
+272 VISDDAWSGGRPA
-285 RLVLA
+285 RLVLV

-327 HDFNNVLTVVKSFTE
+327 HDFNNVLTVVKSFSE
-342 FLLEDLEEADPRRAD
+342 FLLEDIDEADARRAD

-384 QPRPLDLN
+384 QPRQLDLN
-392 GVIAGMERML
+392 GVIGGMERML

-409 VRITT
+409 VRIITA
-414 SLDSALLPVQ
+414 LDSALLPVQ
-424 ADPGSIEQVILNL
+424 ADPGSLEQVVLNL

-443 AMPNGGTLS
+443 AMPNGGSLT

-464 ATWAIQP
+464 ANWAIQP
-471 GPYAMLAIRDS
+471 GPYAMLSIRDT
-482 GHGMDAATQARIFEP
+482 GHGMDAATQARVFEP
-497 FFTTKGMGEGTGL
+497 FFTTKGQAEGTGL

-517 IIKQSRGHVWVASK
+517 IIKQSRGHVWVTSK
-531 PDQGTTFTIYLPQ
+531 PDHGTTFTIYLPQ
-544 VVAIEQPPAAKPAAV
+544 VIDVDPLPATKPAA
-559 SATAGGGE
+559 APTTAGGGE

-603 RVYMEHTGT
+603 RVYMENTGT

-627 GRELVGRLKIMN
+627 GRELVGRLKIMA
-639 PTLRVL
+639 PELRVL

-687 PATASAAAGQI
+687 PPSDSAA
-698 VGRN
+698 GRN

>member
-1 VAPSAPQTAFALR
+1 
-14 MSSPVSR
+14 MSSPASR
-21 NIAKPALGGRLT
+21 SLPETGLGARLT

-48 VAALRA
+48 VEALRA
-54 SEERFR
+54 SEARFR
-60 NAVQYSAIGMAL
+60 NAVHYSAIGMAI
-72 VAPDGRWLEV
+72 VAPDGRWIEV
-82 NPALCRIVGYTRD
+82 NPALCRLVGYSREE
-95 DLLARTFQDITHADD
+95 LLARTFQEITHPDD
-110 LDADLKL
+110 LKTDLKF
-117 VQQMLAGEIETY
+117 VAQMLNGEIETY
-129 QLEKR
+129 QMEKR
-134 YIHKDG
+134 YLHKG
-140 RLVWVL
+140 GHIVWVL

-152 RDTAGEPLH
+152 RDAGGAPLH
-161 FIAQIQDLTERKQ
+161 FISQIQDLTERKQ
-174 VDAALRESEERHRM
+174 IDAALRESEERHRI

-194 LPMWVVEAETLAVLA
+194 LPMF

-214 VEHYGYTREEFLAMS
+214 VEHYGYTREEFLGMS
-229 LRDVWPVEEGSK
+229 LRDLWPPEESTK
-241 VAGVCA
+241 LASVPA

-252 RNHVGAHRHRKK
+252 RSSVGTHRHRKK
-264 DGTQIRVE
+264 DGTLIRVE
-272 VISDDAWSSGRPA
+272 VISDDAWSGGKPA
-285 RLVLA
+285 RIVLVI
-290 LDVTDKERAQEDL
+290 DVTDKERAQENL

-342 FLLEDLEEADPRRAD
+342 FLLEDLDETDARRAD

-392 GVIAGMERML
+392 GVIGGMERML

-409 VRITT
+409 VRIMT
-414 SLDSALLPVQ
+414 SLDSALLPIQ

-443 AMPNGGTLS
+443 AMPNGGTLM

-464 ATWAIQP
+464 ATWSIQP
-471 GPYAMLAIRDS
+471 GPYAMLSIRDT
-482 GHGMDAATQARIFEP
+482 GHGMDAATLARMFEP
-497 FFTTKGMGEGTGL
+497 FFTTKGTGEGTGL

-531 PDQGTTFTIYLPQ
+531 PNEGTTFTIYLPQ
-544 VVAIEQPPAAKPAAV
+544 VVAVEQPPVAKPAIT
-559 SATAGGGE
+559 SAATGGGE
-567 TILLVDDEEALRSAA
+567 TILLVDDEEALRSVA

-603 RVYMEHTGT
+603 RLYMEHTGT

-627 GRELVGRLKIMN
+627 GRELVGRLKSMS
-639 PTLRVL
+639 PSLRVL

-673 PEKLLRK
+673 PDKLLRK

-687 PATASAAAGQI
+687 PPPVVQGH
-698 VGRN
+698 N

>member
-1 VAPSAPQTAFALR
+1 MSTPASRRAAKSNLVGRLSPAPQAT
-14 MSSPVSR
+14 SPVD
-21 NIAKPALGGRLT
+21 
-33 PAEAASPVGQAWAEA
+33 QAWAEA
-48 VAALRA
+48 MTALRD

-60 NAVQYSAIGMAL
+60 SAVHHSAVGMAL
-72 VAPDGRWLEV
+72 TTTDGRWIEV
-82 NPALCRIVGYTRD
+82 NPALSRLVGYTREE
-95 DLLARTFQDITHADD
+95 LLARTFRDITHPDD
-110 LDADLKL
+110 LPGDLEGQRRL
-117 VQQMLAGEIETY
+117 LAGEIDVDER
-129 QLEKR
+129 EKR
-134 YIHKDG
+134 YIHRAG
-140 RLVWVL
+140 HIVWAL
-146 LSVSLV
+146 RTLSVV
-152 RDTAGEPLH
+152 RDADGQAMH
-161 FIAQIQDLTERKQ
+161 FIVQILDITERKRM
-174 VDAALRESEERHRM
+174 DAALRESEEQHRI

-214 VEHYGYTREEFLAMS
+214 VDHYGYTREEFASMT
-229 LRDVWPVEEGSK
+229 LRDLLPAADAAKLGSLC
-241 VAGVCA
+241 V

-252 RNHVGAHRHRKK
+252 RSRVGPHSHRKK
-264 DGTQIRVE
+264 DGTLIRVE
-272 VISDDAWSSGRPA
+272 VISDDAWSGGRPA
-285 RLVLA
+285 RLVLS
-290 LDVTDKERAQEDL
+290 LDVTDRERAQEDL
-303 RGAEAQLRQ
+303 AGTEAQLRQ

-342 FLLEDLEEADPRRAD
+342 FLLEDLEQSDPRRAD

-384 QPRPLDLN
+384 QPRALDLN
-392 GVIAGMERML
+392 GIIAGMERMV

-409 VRITT
+409 VRILT
-414 SLDSALLPVQ
+414 SLDSSLLPVH

-443 AMPNGGTLS
+443 AMPNGGALT
-452 IETHN
+452 IETYN

-464 ATWAIQP
+464 ATWAIKP
-471 GPYAMLAIRDS
+471 GPYARLSIRDT
-482 GHGMDAATQARIFEP
+482 GHGMDAATQARVFEP
-497 FFTTKGMGEGTGL
+497 FFTTKGQGEGTGL

-531 PDQGTTFTIYLPQ
+531 PGEGTTFTIYLPQ
-544 VVAIEQPPAAKPAAV
+544 VDSVAHQPDATPAATAA
-559 SATAGGGE
+559 AIGGGE

-598 GPDAL
+598 GSDAL
-603 RVYMEHTGT
+603 RVYMENTGT
-612 PVALVVTDVVMPGLG
+612 PIALVVTDVVMPGLG
-627 GRELVGRLKIMN
+627 GRELVGRLTPMN
-639 PTLRVL
+639 PDLRVL

-658 GVLQPGTEFL
+658 GVLQAGTAFL

-680 IREILDA
+680 IREVLDA
-687 PATASAAAGQI
+687 PPPSLVAA
-698 VGRN
+698 R